1 MLPSLVVAV
10 LLAAA
15 PVGHAKRAPVP
26 VPTATPLKEIVHV
39 IARPICTA
47 LRRSI
52 GPAVGHVLQND
63 KIIAA
68 SKPLFANYARDHAA
82 SSGNDAAE
90 NLDVLG
96 LENLVRPMVNNVAE
110 IKRILGEPGAFPR
123 FAHSDQE
130 KQVLAMRAQL
140 RAVLADQES
149 ALDLI
154 SGLVD
159 TQQLGQLQASGS
171 ELAKSMAKPDVTSKG
186 SPGQNPSGP
195 NPNPAPTT
203 NPSDLLNAGLP
214 DKTRSSDPR
223 YLNTDSIVGHNPLNV
238 FAQQVAV
245 IQKSI
250 DGNEAVAAKSI
261 MSAVTYCGG
270 RPPGQPSPLPRPSP
284 TSAP

>member
-1 MLPSLVVAV
+1 MLPTLVAAV
-10 LLAAA
+10 LMATA
-15 PVGHAKRAPVP
+15 PVQHAKKAPVP

-39 IARPICTA
+39 VSRPICSA

-68 SKPLFANYARDHAA
+68 SKPLFANYARDHASSNGNGA
-82 SSGNDAAE
+82 SE
-90 NLDVLG
+90 NMDVLR

-110 IKRILGEPGAFPR
+110 IKRILSEPGAFPR
-123 FAHSDQE
+123 FARSDQE

-171 ELAKSMAKPDVTSKG
+171 ELAKTIANPDVTVKG
-186 SPGQNPSGP
+186 PPGQTATP
-195 NPNPAPTT
+195 NPGPTT
-203 NPSDLLNAGLP
+203 NQSDLLNAGLP
-214 DKTRSSDPR
+214 DKLRSNDPR
-223 YLNTDSIVGHNPLNV
+223 YKNTDSIVGHNPLNA

-245 IQKSI
+245 LQRSI
-250 DGNEAVAAKSI
+250 DSNEAVAAKSI
-261 MSAVTYCGG
+261 MAAVTQCGG
-270 RPPGQPSPLPRPSP
+270 RTPGQTSPLPTPSP
-284 TSAP
+284 TPAP